1 MKRLLAIG
9 VLATG
14 FFFFGITIAA
24 AIDVPKWWIGP
35 KDEYEKL
42 VDGAKKEGNLVWWSH
57 PDPECRS
64 LVVGPFQKEYGI
76 NVEHTEYTTS
86 QIVQRV
92 ILEGAAKVYT
102 VDVANLSVNHVPRLE
117 KSGLLKKLP
126 YKERVSTYHDVP
138 SLVSPNSTAV
148 IGWTAPRSLAY
159 NTQKVSKNDLPQS
172 YDDLLNPKWKGKIG
186 LDDDLKE
193 YIILSQEWGLE
204 KTEQFLKK
212 LGQEKPKFH
221 TNNTVITQMVAAG
234 ELSLAPGIIR
244 RIPLAEFKSKGA
256 PIDWVPLKPFVPI
269 DLLLQGVMTH
279 APHPHAAELFAY
291 WMLGSPE
298 WLKGMD
304 ECGMYGNAMV
314 PGNPQQQVLKEF
326 KTVYFGWD
334 MGAKAAKQNL
344 SQKFRRDVGAE

>member
-1 MKRLLAIG
+1 MKRLTLVGAFPAA
-9 VLATG
+9 L
-14 FFFFGITIAA
+14 FFLSAAMVAA
-24 AIDVPKWWIGP
+24 ADVPKWWIGP
-35 KDEYEKL
+35 QNEYDQL
-42 VDGAKKEGNLVWWSH
+42 VQAAKKEGKLVWWSH

-64 LVVGPFQKEYGI
+64 QVVGPFQQEYGI
-76 NVEHTEYTTS
+76 DVEHTEYTTA

-117 KSGLLKKLP
+117 KDGLIKKLP
-126 YKERVSTYHDVP
+126 YKERVSTYHEAP

-159 NTQKVSKNDLPQS
+159 NTQKVAKNDVPRT
-172 YDDLLNPKWKGKIG
+172 YEDLLNPKFTGKIG

-193 YIILSQEWGLE
+193 YIILSQDWGLE

-212 LGQEKPKFH
+212 LKQEKPKFH

-256 PIDWVPLKPFVPI
+256 PIDWLPLKPIVPI
-269 DLLLQGVMTH
+269 DLLLQGVMSH

-291 WMLGSPE
+291 WILGSPE
-298 WLKGMD
+298 WLKGMY

-314 PGNPQQQVLKEF
+314 PGNPQQQVLKDI
-326 KTVYFGWD
+326 KPVYFAWD
-334 MGAKAAKQNL
+334 MGVKAAKQDL

>member
-1 MKRLLAIG
+1 MKRLPAIG
-9 VLATG
+9 VLAAG

-24 AIDVPKWWIGP
+24 AVDVPKWWIGP

-42 VDGAKKEGNLVWWSH
+42 VEGAKKEGNLVWWSH

-126 YKERVSTYHDVP
+126 YRERVSTYHDVP